1 MSELGTLRTFRSRKS
16 YINAEAYG
24 KGQNDGRQVGIHKG
38 IGGSANSSK
47 TLTW

>member
-1 MSELGTLRTFRSRKS
+1 MSELGKLRTVRSRKS

-24 KGQNDGRQVGIHKG
+24 KGHNDGRQVGINKG

-47 TLTW
+47 NLT